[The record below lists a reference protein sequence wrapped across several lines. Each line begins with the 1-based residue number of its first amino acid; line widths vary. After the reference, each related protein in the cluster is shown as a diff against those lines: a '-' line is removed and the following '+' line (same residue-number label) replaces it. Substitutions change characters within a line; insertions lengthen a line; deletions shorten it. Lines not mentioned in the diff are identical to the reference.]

1 MEAPALG
8 VCIRPRSE
16 PPGFSG
22 RLFYWPRPILARST
36 TKQEERSVSHG
47 ISCLSPERLDR
58 YLALR
63 DLTDPDQGL
72 HAINILMNE
81 LIAAVVRWSGLPAD
95 IARRPP
101 VVLITDNY
109 DRLFYEPDAIAR
121 SARYS
126 HYIDDIHM
134 LRTHT
139 TAGIPPLL
147 AETRSDRL
155 IVCPGLVY
163 RRDVVDR
170 LHVGEPHQVDLWIAR
185 QGRLRRAHLLEMIA
199 AVVETVLPGQ
209 AYRCNET
216 IHPYTMNGLEVEV
229 RIGERWVEVLEC
241 GEIHPWLLNDNNLPS
256 QEWSGLAMG
265 VGLDRLI
272 MLIKQIDDIRL
283 LRSSDP
289 RIAKQM
295 LTLARYEA
303 VSNQPATH
311 RDLSICVD
319 DPDMELL
326 GDRIRNVLGK
336 RSGWVENVELLQAS
350 DYASVPEKA
359 RERLGMSPSQHN
371 LLVRVTLRS
380 LDGSISK
387 EDANRV
393 YDLVYSALHEGTSG
407 YFRN

>member
-1 MEAPALG
+1 MFESG
-8 VCIRPRSE
+8 RGSE

-36 TKQEERSVSHG
+36 TKQEERAVSHG

-72 HAINILMNE
+72 HAINILMND
-81 LIAAVVRWSGLPAD
+81 LITVVARWSGLRAD
-95 IARRPP
+95 ILRRPP
-101 VVLITDNY
+101 VVPITDNY

-126 HYIDDIHM
+126 HYIDDTHM

-241 GEIHPWLLNDNNLPS
+241 GEIHPWLLNDSNLPS
-256 QEWSGLAMG
+256 QKWSGLAMG

-289 RIAKQM
+289 RIARQM

-311 RDLSICVD
+311 RDLSICVG

-326 GDRIRNVLGK
+326 GDRIRNVLGE

-393 YDLVYSALHEGTSG
+393 YDLVYAELHEGTSG